1 MVYIKKSP
9 GMAALF
15 EKLSVAEAGQARAE
29 RMSLNF
35 IRRKFE
41 LCAAIAHEAAAA
53 DNTGEDGT

>member
-9 GMAALF
+9 GVAALV
-15 EKLSVAEAGQARAE
+15 EKPGIAEADQARSE

-35 IRRKFE
+35 LRRKLE

-53 DNTGEDGT
+53 DNAGEDGT